1 MTNGIVQ
8 TVPVGY
14 PISPLSTFDQGATQ
28 EVKGGSVPCPFPSA
42 SGSRRAGCEQA
53 SGEGIGRNN
62 DIYFTLGISTED
74 MVTIKNSETMSAAP
88 ASASESVLVNV
99 QQAAAGLVRAFDAEH
114 STRFEAALEALSPN
128 TRRAYG
134 SALAAWGRWAA
145 LQGVHALT
153 APPFALRLTVAAL
166 RKLQTLA
173 PVEPSAHDQVVSDT
187 ISGLARQDAAP
198 RQAYTLT
205 AEALAVITATA
216 CQPRVGRGGWLESA
230 AQARRRGRV
239 DIALCRVL
247 SDAGLRRG
255 EAAALVWDDAARWD
269 DGSGRLKVGR
279 SKTDAEART
288 VYLTPASVAALAAM
302 RPAGADGSASL
313 FGLSAPSIS
322 RQIHAAAAA
331 AGLGSGFSGHSG
343 RVGMARRM
351 AAAGAPKH

>member
-62 DIYFTLGISTED
+62 DICFTLGISTED

-99 QQAAAGLVRAFDAEH
+99 QQAA
-114 STRFEAALEALSPN
+114 
-128 TRRAYG
+128 
-134 SALAAWGRWAA
+134 
-145 LQGVHALT
+145 
-153 APPFALRLTVAAL
+153 
-166 RKLQTLA
+166 
-173 PVEPSAHDQVVSDT
+173 VEPSAHDQVVSDT
-187 ISGLARQDAAP
+187 ISGLARQAAAP
-198 RQAYTLT
+198 RQAYALT

-230 AQARRRGRV
+230 AQARCRGRV

-247 SDAGLRRG
+247 SDAGLRRA
-255 EAAALVWDDAARWD
+255 EAAALKWDDAARWD
-269 DGSGRLKVGR
+269 DGSGRLTVGR

-302 RPAGADGSASL
+302 RPAGADRKAPL

-322 RQIHAAAAA
+322 RRIHAAAAA

-351 AAAGAPKH
+351 GAAGAPTHEIMAQGRWKTARMVEVYTRAEEAGRAAKWLA